1 MERKNVNFAIRKAA
15 DEMLNELVRIRQ
27 EKEPHLVHTKMS
39 VVADLIFNELKK
51 EARK

>member
-15 DEMLNELVRIRQ
+15 DEMLKELVRIRQ

-39 VVADLIFNELKK
+39 VVADLVFQALKREK
-51 EARK
+51 RK